1 MENSQEITSIST
13 IFQMYFKH
21 SQIYNQRINYSMYEY
36 QTHSIPFKKRCAKTV
51 YHFISTMYVAFML
64 IITQT
69 KYIPSLRFIIKIQN
83 EMTGF
88 DMQLLSSFSAATLL
102 LKEYKWYT
110 TVRQLLEY
118 RYPLNEILIKYGDTI
133 GENLDNHNQLLL
145 VKYFI
150 RSNRFTKK
158 LNRFFRLGFYF
169 TTIKMIIMLMEYV
182 ADEKIDWNQFF
193 IGAIFTIIMFINI
206 NHFII
211 GFSMEMIYLIFSLGY
226 LTSYMKQLIDE
237 MKQWQS
243 IWNRRM
249 AIFQYNIRRQ
259 YLRHYN
265 EMINF
270 NNMHCNFLMFI
281 EIMSKSLV
289 LIIVIACG
297 KTMNLSINNFLKIM
311 KNSLKCFMIGM
322 QKINQTYSY
331 RSNISSFK
339 RIIYLRETIERNLF
353 LQTITRNHYG
363 FYFGQI
369 FFIDKMKL
377 VEMFMFNF
385 VFFTMLYKKIVI

>member
-1 MENSQEITSIST
+1 
-13 IFQMYFKH
+13 
-21 SQIYNQRINYSMYEY
+21 
-36 QTHSIPFKKRCAKTV
+36 
-51 YHFISTMYVAFML
+51 
-64 IITQT
+64 
-69 KYIPSLRFIIKIQN
+69 
-83 EMTGF
+83 
-88 DMQLLSSFSAATLL
+88 
-102 LKEYKWYT
+102 
-110 TVRQLLEY
+110 
-118 RYPLNEILIKYGDTI
+118 
-133 GENLDNHNQLLL
+133 
-145 VKYFI
+145 
-150 RSNRFTKK
+150 
-158 LNRFFRLGFYF
+158 
-169 TTIKMIIMLMEYV
+169 MIIMLMEYV

-297 KTMNLSINNFLKIM
+297 KTMNLSIN
-311 KNSLKCFMIGM
+311 SYFMIIVFIM
-322 QKINQTYSY
+322 TFIYAEIVFIVISRFPKNNEKFFKMFYDWNAKNQ
-331 RSNISSFK
+331 SNI
-339 RIIYLRETIERNLF
+339 Y
-353 LQTITRNHYG
+353 
-363 FYFGQI
+363 
-369 FFIDKMKL
+369 
-377 VEMFMFNF
+377 
-385 VFFTMLYKKIVI
+385 